1 MAWFGIGKDKK
12 DRASQ
17 DAELAFE
24 MWEQGWD
31 GWIATEP
38 RPLSQTEQEQSSGA
52 CATAAAG
59 KAQMLR

>member
-31 GWIATEP
+31 GWIAAEPAVLPCPQPELPVAKTE
-38 RPLSQTEQEQSSGA
+38 RSA
-52 CATAAAG
+52 
-59 KAQMLR
+59 